1 MATSKDAIDSAARL
15 ALLGVLFIWLVSY
28 GSVFEREYD
37 AKLVDLFH
45 QPWWR
50 LLVGV
55 LLFFAA
61 AWCPMVGL
69 GAAMVVFFY
78 FLDLETLTL

>member
-1 MATSKDAIDSAARL
+1 MVASNEAIDAGARL
-15 ALLGVLFIWLVSY
+15 ALFVVLFIWIVSY

-37 AKLVDLFH
+37 SKLVELFH

>member
-1 MATSKDAIDSAARL
+1 MATSNDAIDSGARL

-37 AKLVDLFH
+37 AKLVELFH

-69 GAAMVVFFY
+69 GAAMVIFFY

>member
-1 MATSKDAIDSAARL
+1 MVASNEAINMGARL
-15 ALLGVLFIWLVSY
+15 ALFAVLFIWLISY

-37 AKLVDLFH
+37 NKLVELFH

-50 LLVGV
+50 LLVSI

-61 AWCPMVGL
+61 AWCPVIGL
-69 GAAMVVFFY
+69 ASALVIFFY

>member
-1 MATSKDAIDSAARL
+1 MVASKDAIDVGARW
-15 ALLGVLFIWLVSY
+15 ALVVVLFIWTLSY

-37 AKLVDLFH
+37 NKLVELFH

-50 LLVGV
+50 LLLGV

-61 AWCPMVGL
+61 AWCPMVGI
-69 GAAMVVFFY
+69 AAALAIFFY
-78 FLDLETLTL
+78 FLDMETLTL

>member
-1 MATSKDAIDSAARL
+1 MVASNEAIDAGARL
-15 ALLGVLFIWLVSY
+15 GLFVVLFIWLISY

-37 AKLVDLFH
+37 NKLVELFH

-50 LLVGV
+50 LLISI

-69 GAAMVVFFY
+69 AAAMVVFFY